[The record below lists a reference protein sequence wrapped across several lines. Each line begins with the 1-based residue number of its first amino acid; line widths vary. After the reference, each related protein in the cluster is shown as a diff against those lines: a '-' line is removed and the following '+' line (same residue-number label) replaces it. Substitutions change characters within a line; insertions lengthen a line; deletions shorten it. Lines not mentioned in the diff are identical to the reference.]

1 MSIIL
6 TDEQEKFIEKA
17 LNGKNILVD
26 ACVGSGKTT
35 AIQALCTRFPK
46 NKKILYLTYNKLLK
60 IDAKEKI
67 KGRNVTVTNYHG
79 YAWSC
84 LNRIGMQVGVSD
96 LLQEFNKKKPPVRKF
111 DLIVLDE
118 YQDIDQEIADMLDYI
133 VSCNPEAQL
142 VAVGDMKQKIY
153 DKTALEVEEYI
164 EKFLG
169 EHIEL
174 EFTKCFRLPNDY
186 AQKLGRIWKK
196 KITGVNSECE
206 ISEMSEQEIV
216 DFLAKQEPSKLLC
229 LGAREGT
236 MTKILNKLES
246 KNKDKFNKNTVYA
259 SISDQDTS
267 GKVQPSK
274 ETAIFTTFD
283 SSKGLER
290 EICVVFDFTE
300 SYWRMRVGK
309 PQQKYEILRNIFL
322 VAASRGKK
330 QIIFVPGN
338 EETLSEESI
347 STPEDMN
354 TSLENVRISEMFDFK
369 FQEDIEE
376 CYDLLEK
383 KKINME
389 DTSVIDIRSNDGLI
403 DLSPCIGIFQEAF
416 FFDNYDIDREFA
428 LFRLIHKDRKIF
440 NDKIKGVEKKI
451 LHLTSLE
458 TNQRR
463 YYSQVSLPLVT
474 DEQKELLTRRI
485 ETRLRHDEEE
495 QIICS
500 IAFAEKR
507 NGEKAFEALGY
518 ADVKKDD
525 TIYELKFVSQ
535 LNHEHYLQCACY
547 MIAQNLDKGIL
558 WNIRTNEMWEIS
570 IPDKQKFMDS
580 VVKTITKRQLTKY
593 YKPKGK

>member
-1 MSIIL
+1 MSVIL
-6 TDEQEKFIEKA
+6 TNEQELFIKKA
-17 LNGKNILVD
+17 LSGENILVD

-46 NKKILYLTYNKLLK
+46 ERKILYLTYNKLLK

-79 YAWSC
+79 YAWRC
-84 LNRIGMQVGVSD
+84 LIRKGIRTGVSD
-96 LLQEFNKKKPPVRKF
+96 LIQEFNKKKPLVETF

-133 VSCNPEAQL
+133 VSNNHGAQL

-153 DKTALEVEEYI
+153 DKTVLEVEEYI

-169 EHIEL
+169 KHIEL

-196 KITGVNSECE
+196 KICGVNSECE
-206 ISEMSEQEIV
+206 VSEMSEKEIV

-229 LGAREGT
+229 LGAREG
-236 MTKILNKLES
+236 MMAKVLNKLES
-246 KNKDKFNKNTVYA
+246 KYKNKFNKNTVYA
-259 SISDQDTS
+259 SISDQDIS
-267 GKVQPSK
+267 EKVKPSK

-300 SYWRMRVGK
+300 SYWRVRIRK

-322 VAASRGKK
+322 VAASRGKR
-330 QIIFVPGN
+330 QIIFVPG
-338 EETLSEESI
+338 EEEVLSEESI

-354 TSLENVRISEMFDFK
+354 TSLEDVRISEMFDFK

-376 CYDLLEK
+376 CYNLLEK

-416 FFDNYDIDREFA
+416 FFKKYNIDREFE
-428 LFRLIHKDRKIF
+428 LLRLVHKDRKII
-440 NDKIKGVEKKI
+440 NDKIKNVEKKI
-451 LHLTSLE
+451 LYLTSLE

-463 YYSQVSLPLVT
+463 YYSQVSMPLVT

-485 ETRLRHDEEE
+485 ETNLRHDEEE
-495 QIICS
+495 QIFCS
-500 IAFAEKR
+500 IPFAEKK
-507 NGEKAFEALGY
+507 NGKEAFVALGY
-518 ADVKKDD
+518 ADVIKND

-535 LNHEHYLQCACY
+535 INHELKCY
-547 MIAQNLDKGIL
+547 NK
-558 WNIRTNEMWEIS
+558 
-570 IPDKQKFMDS
+570 
-580 VVKTITKRQLTKY
+580 VVTEVANKIY
-593 YKPKGK
+593 

>member
-142 VAVGDMKQKIY
+142 VA
-153 DKTALEVEEYI
+153 
-164 EKFLG
+164 
-169 EHIEL
+169 
-174 EFTKCFRLPNDY
+174 
-186 AQKLGRIWKK
+186 
-196 KITGVNSECE
+196 
-206 ISEMSEQEIV
+206 
-216 DFLAKQEPSKLLC
+216 
-229 LGAREGT
+229 
-236 MTKILNKLES
+236 
-246 KNKDKFNKNTVYA
+246 
-259 SISDQDTS
+259 
-267 GKVQPSK
+267 
-274 ETAIFTTFD
+274 
-283 SSKGLER
+283 
-290 EICVVFDFTE
+290 
-300 SYWRMRVGK
+300 
-309 PQQKYEILRNIFL
+309 
-322 VAASRGKK
+322 ASRGKK

-338 EETLSEESI
+338 EEILSEESI

-389 DTSVIDIRSNDGLI
+389 DSSVIDIRSNDGLI

-416 FFDNYDIDREFA
+416 FFDNYDIDREFK
-428 LFRLIHKDRKIF
+428 LFRLVHKDRKIF

-451 LHLTSLE
+451 LYLTSLE

-500 IAFAEKR
+500 IAFAERR

-570 IPDKQKFMDS
+570 IPDKQKFMES

>member
-1 MSIIL
+1 M
-6 TDEQEKFIEKA
+6 
-17 LNGKNILVD
+17 
-26 ACVGSGKTT
+26 
-35 AIQALCTRFPK
+35 
-46 NKKILYLTYNKLLK
+46 
-60 IDAKEKI
+60 
-67 KGRNVTVTNYHG
+67 
-79 YAWSC
+79 
-84 LNRIGMQVGVSD
+84 
-96 LLQEFNKKKPPVRKF
+96 
-111 DLIVLDE
+111 
-118 YQDIDQEIADMLDYI
+118 
-133 VSCNPEAQL
+133 
-142 VAVGDMKQKIY
+142 
-153 DKTALEVEEYI
+153 
-164 EKFLG
+164 
-169 EHIEL
+169 
-174 EFTKCFRLPNDY
+174 
-186 AQKLGRIWKK
+186 
-196 KITGVNSECE
+196 
-206 ISEMSEQEIV
+206 
-216 DFLAKQEPSKLLC
+216 
-229 LGAREGT
+229 
-236 MTKILNKLES
+236 
-246 KNKDKFNKNTVYA
+246 
-259 SISDQDTS
+259 
-267 GKVQPSK
+267 
-274 ETAIFTTFD
+274 
-283 SSKGLER
+283 
-290 EICVVFDFTE
+290 
-300 SYWRMRVGK
+300 
-309 PQQKYEILRNIFL
+309 
-322 VAASRGKK
+322 
-330 QIIFVPGN
+330 
-338 EETLSEESI
+338 SEESI

-500 IAFAEKR
+500 IAFAERR

-547 MIAQNLDKGIL
+547 MIAQNLDRGIL